1 MARLDTIRALEKRG
15 LSTQLAE
22 KTVELGYQLGTLKKC
37 TLKKLEKDFYYKE
50 ILQLI
55 DVSKNNSIDRD
66 DIVDKALKE
75 GDISDGPISADQA
88 LRRVE
93 KKLGVIWSL
102 PEGYTIDGVLKQISR
117 KGQVLLGVAFPINS
131 KQFRYPFHGY
141 VYLKTRGICYQSVIT
156 EVVSFDRP
164 NIPEEKELLLSAH
177 TSEPYVTFLRI
188 ERLIEMP
195 RTIRLE
201 EFRKMDGTQVKS
213 ARNYTQVEDSL
224 DLDRERLRFEE
235 ERITALKLFTDM
247 GLSKKVS
254 LSLFTHGIFL
264 ASQVVIAT
272 DNDLRNAGVP
282 AAKLA
287 KFRDAAAE
295 AAAVELQKPITS
307 KTTVKKKKKAE
318 KEDKPIKKINK
329 FRKQANS
336 LASEL
341 PGLYSEEIAIEAET
355 NKLSKDDIE
364 ALVKTYTKLNDVEND
379 IKEIITKKE
388 NTLPQGVIREI
399 AEKSIKHK
407 LKTKQIDTVIDGSIE
422 QYIRNKVDATEAVGV
437 IAAQSIGE
445 PGTQMTM
452 RTFHYAG
459 VAEMNVTLGLP
470 RLIEIVDARRIPKTP
485 IMEVFLE
492 PNVSASQKKALGIA
506 NLIEAQSVSQ
516 LATIS
521 TDITNL
527 RVLIEPDMKILKT
540 RGLPIEELAARI
552 KKKGRLKSKMTI
564 EKGTIILEEDA
575 VSFKKL
581 YLLED
586 KVSHLM
592 VDGIGNIQRAIVRK
606 EGGEFVIFTEGS
618 DLQAILEVAGV
629 DPTRT
634 NTNSIHEVAEVL
646 GIEAARIAIANEL
659 HKTLSEQGLAVD
671 TRHNMLVSDV
681 MTNTGSIQA
690 IGRHGISGAKVSV
703 LARAAFEI
711 TSTHL
716 LQAGLSG
723 ESDVLTGVAEN
734 IIVGQPVHLG
744 TGAVSAIYKPKA
756 KKGKKGGK

>member
-15 LSTQLAE
+15 LSPELAE
-22 KTVELGYQLGTLKKC
+22 KTVDLGYLLGTLKKAS
-37 TLKKLEKDFYYKE
+37 LKELRKNFYYKE

-55 DVSKNNSIDRD
+55 DVSKNNSIDREE
-66 DIVDKALKE
+66 IVTKALEE
-75 GDISDGPISADQA
+75 GDISEGPISADQA

-102 PEGYTIDGVLKQISR
+102 PEGYTIDGLTSHISK

-131 KQFRYPFHGY
+131 KQFRYPFNGY

-156 EVVSFDRP
+156 EVLSFDRP
-164 NIPEEKELLLSAH
+164 SVPEEGKLLLPAH
-177 TSEPYVTFLRI
+177 TDEPYVTFLRI
-188 ERLIEMP
+188 ERLIQLP

-213 ARNYTQVEDSL
+213 ARNYTQVEDAL

-235 ERITALKLFTDM
+235 ERMFAVQLYKGM
-247 GLSKKVS
+247 GLSEKVS
-254 LSLFTHGIFL
+254 LGLYTHGIFL
-264 ASQVVIAT
+264 ASQVVTAT
-272 DNDLRNAGVP
+272 DNELRNAGVP
-282 AAKLA
+282 AAKMA
-287 KFRDAAAE
+287 KFREAAAE
-295 AAAVELQKPITS
+295 AAAAELQEAAPAKRSTT
-307 KTTVKKKKKAE
+307 KTKKAK
-318 KEDKPIKKINK
+318 KEETVTKKANK
-329 FRKQANS
+329 FRRAALKATS
-336 LASEL
+336 DL
-341 PGLYSEEIAIEAET
+341 PEAYAEEVARKAET
-355 NKLSKDDIE
+355 QKLKKDGLQKLIDE
-364 ALVKTYTKLNDVEND
+364 YAKLNNKEVE
-379 IKEIITKKE
+379 IQKIIEKKG
-388 NTLPQGVIREI
+388 THLPQGLLREI
-399 AEKSIKHK
+399 AEKSIAHK
-407 LKTKQIDTVIDGSIE
+407 LKDKQIDKIIDGAII
-422 QYIRNKVDATEAVGV
+422 QFQQNKVDATEAVGV

-485 IMEVFLE
+485 IMEVYLE
-492 PNVSASQKKALGIA
+492 PEISSSEKKALEIA
-506 NLIEAQSVSQ
+506 SRIEAKSVSQ
-516 LATIS
+516 LADIN

-527 RVLIEPDMKILKT
+527 RVLIEPNKKILKQ
-540 RGLPIEELAARI
+540 RGLTMEELAGRI
-552 KKKGRLKSKMTI
+552 KKRGRLKSKITI
-564 EKGTIILEEDA
+564 EGGVIILEEDE

-581 YLLED
+581 YIIED
-586 KVSHLM
+586 KVTHLM

-606 EGGEFVIFTEGS
+606 ENDEYVIFTEGS
-618 DLQAILEVAGV
+618 DLKAILAEEGV

-634 NTNSIHEVAEVL
+634 TTNSLHEVAEVL
-646 GIEAARIAIANEL
+646 GIEAARIAIATEL
-659 HKTLSEQGLAVD
+659 HKTLSEQGLSVD
-671 TRHNMLVSDV
+671 HRHNMLVSDV

-716 LQAGLSG
+716 LQAGLTG

-744 TGAVSAIYKPKA
+744 TGAVSAVYKPKKKA
-756 KKGKKGGK
+756 KGRK

>member
-15 LSTQLAE
+15 LSPELAE
-22 KTVELGYQLGTLKKC
+22 KTVDLGYLLGTLKKAS
-37 TLKKLEKDFYYKE
+37 LKELRKNFYYKE

-55 DVSKNNSIDRD
+55 DVSKNNSIDREE
-66 DIVDKALKE
+66 IVTKALEE
-75 GDISDGPISADQA
+75 GDINEGPISADQA

-102 PEGYTIDGVLKQISR
+102 PEGYTIDGLTSHISK

-131 KQFRYPFHGY
+131 KQFRYPFNGY

-156 EVVSFDRP
+156 EVLSFDRP
-164 NIPEEKELLLSAH
+164 SVPEEEKLLLPAH
-177 TSEPYVTFLRI
+177 TDEPYVTFLRI
-188 ERLIEMP
+188 ERLIQLP

-213 ARNYTQVEDSL
+213 ARNYTQVEDAL

-235 ERITALKLFTDM
+235 ERMFAVELYKGM
-247 GLSKKVS
+247 GLSEKVS
-254 LSLFTHGIFL
+254 LGLYTHGIFL
-264 ASQVVIAT
+264 ASQVVTAT
-272 DNDLRNAGVP
+272 DNELRNAGVP
-282 AAKLA
+282 AAKMA
-287 KFRDAAAE
+287 KFREAAAE
-295 AAAVELQKPITS
+295 AAAAELQEAAPAKRSTT
-307 KTTVKKKKKAE
+307 KTKKAK
-318 KEDKPIKKINK
+318 KEETVTKKANK
-329 FRKQANS
+329 FRRAALKATSS
-336 LASEL
+336 LPEA
-341 PGLYSEEIAIEAET
+341 YAEEIARKAET
-355 NKLSKDDIE
+355 QKLKKDGLQKLIDE
-364 ALVKTYTKLNDVEND
+364 YTKLDN
-379 IKEIITKKE
+379 KEIEIRKIIEKKG
-388 NTLPQGVIREI
+388 TPLPQGLSREI
-399 AEKSIKHK
+399 AEKSIAHK
-407 LKTKQIDTVIDGSIE
+407 LKDKQIDKIIDGAIL
-422 QYIRNKVDATEAVGV
+422 QFQQNKVDATEAVGV

-485 IMEVFLE
+485 IMEVYLE
-492 PNVSASQKKALGIA
+492 PEISGSEKKALEIA
-506 NLIEAQSVSQ
+506 SRIEAKSVSQ
-516 LATIS
+516 LADIN

-527 RVLIEPDMKILKT
+527 RVLIEPNKKILKQ
-540 RGLPIEELAARI
+540 RGLTMEELAGRI
-552 KKKGRLKSKMTI
+552 KKRGRLKSKITI
-564 EKGTIILEEDA
+564 EGGVIILEEDE

-581 YLLED
+581 YIIED

-606 EGGEFVIFTEGS
+606 ENDEYVIFTEGS
-618 DLQAILEVAGV
+618 DLKAILAEEGV

-634 NTNSIHEVAEVL
+634 TTNSLHEVAEVL
-646 GIEAARIAIANEL
+646 GIEAARIAIATEL
-659 HKTLSEQGLAVD
+659 HKTLSEQGLSVD
-671 TRHNMLVSDV
+671 HRHNMLVSDV

-716 LQAGLSG
+716 LQAGLTG

-744 TGAVSAIYKPKA
+744 TGAVSAVYKPKKKA
-756 KKGKKGGK
+756 KGRK

>member
-15 LSTQLAE
+15 LSPQLAE

-37 TLKKLEKDFYYKE
+37 DLKTLKKDFYYKE

-55 DVSKNNSIDRD
+55 DVSKNKMIDRD
-66 DIVDKALKE
+66 EIVAKALEE
-75 GDISDGPISADQA
+75 GDISEGPISADQA

-102 PEGYTIDGVLKQISR
+102 PDGYTIEGLVSHISR
-117 KGQVLLGVAFPINS
+117 RGQALLGVAFPINS
-131 KQFRYPFHGY
+131 KQFRYPFNGY
-141 VYLKTRGICYQSVIT
+141 VYLKSRGICYQSVIT
-156 EVVSFDRP
+156 EVLSFDRP
-164 NIPEEKELLLSAH
+164 GIPEEEKLMLSAH
-177 TSEPYVTFLRI
+177 TKEPYVTFLRI
-188 ERLIEMP
+188 DRLIELP

-213 ARNYTQVEDSL
+213 ARNYTQVEDAL
-224 DLDRERLRFEE
+224 DLERERLRFEE
-235 ERITALKLFTDM
+235 ERISAVKLFTEK
-247 GLSKKVS
+247 GLSQKVS
-254 LSLFTHGIFL
+254 LGLYTHGIWK
-264 ASQVVIAT
+264 ASQVVTAT
-272 DNDLRNAGVP
+272 DAELLNAGVP
-282 AAKLA
+282 KAKVA

-295 AAAVELQKPITS
+295 AAAIELQEPVAKPKATKRKKVVEEEIV
-307 KTTVKKKKKAE
+307 VKKA
-318 KEDKPIKKINK
+318 NK
-329 FRKQANS
+329 YRKRANK
-336 LASEL
+336 LTGKLPEL
-341 PGLYSEEIAIEAET
+341 YGEEIAQKAET
-355 NKLSKDDIE
+355 EKLAKKDIE
-364 ALVKTYTKLNDVEND
+364 VLVKEYSILKDLEEKVND
-379 IKEIITKKE
+379 ICTKKGQL
-388 NTLPQGVIREI
+388 LPQGLLREI
-399 AEKSIKHK
+399 ADKSLKNK
-407 LKTKQIDTVIDGSIE
+407 LKAKQIEKVIDGAIA
-422 QYIRNKVDATEAVGV
+422 QFNQNRVDATEAVGV
-437 IAAQSIGE
+437 VAAQSIGE

-470 RLIEIVDARRIPKTP
+470 RLIEIVDARRVPKTP

-492 PNVSASQKKALGIA
+492 PDISASQKKALEIA
-506 NLIEAQSVSQ
+506 SQIEAKAVSQ
-516 LATIS
+516 LARIS

-527 RVLIEPDMKILKT
+527 RVIIEPDMKVLKA
-540 RGLPIEELAARI
+540 RGLPINELVARI
-552 KKKGRLKSKMTI
+552 KKKGRLKTKMTV
-564 EKGTIILEEDA
+564 ENNTIILEEED

-606 EGGEFVIFTEGS
+606 ERNEYVIFTEGS
-618 DLQAILEVAGV
+618 DLKAILDVPGI

-646 GIEAARIAIANEL
+646 GIEAARIAIATEL
-659 HKTLSEQGLAVD
+659 HKTLSEQGLSVD
-671 TRHNMLVSDV
+671 HRHNMLVSDV

-716 LQAGLSG
+716 LQAGLTG

-744 TGAVSAIYKPKA
+744 TGAVSAIYKPK
-756 KKGKKGGK
+756 KKGKK

>member
-15 LSTQLAE
+15 LSPKLAE
-22 KTVELGYQLGTLKKC
+22 KTVDLGYLLGTLKKAS
-37 TLKKLEKDFYYKE
+37 LKELRKNFYYKE

-55 DVSKNNSIDRD
+55 DVSKNNSIDREE
-66 DIVDKALKE
+66 IVTKALEE
-75 GDISDGPISADQA
+75 GDISEGPISADQA

-102 PEGYTIDGVLKQISR
+102 PEGYTIDGLTSHISK

-131 KQFRYPFHGY
+131 KQFRYPFNGY

-156 EVVSFDRP
+156 EVLSFDRP
-164 NIPEEKELLLSAH
+164 SVPEEEKLLLPAH
-177 TSEPYVTFLRI
+177 TDEPYVTFLRI
-188 ERLIEMP
+188 ERLIQLP

-213 ARNYTQVEDSL
+213 ARNYTQVEDAL

-235 ERITALKLFTDM
+235 ERMFAVELYKGM
-247 GLSKKVS
+247 GLSEKVS
-254 LSLFTHGIFL
+254 LGLYTHGIFL
-264 ASQVVIAT
+264 ASQVVTAT
-272 DNDLRNAGVP
+272 DNELRSAGVP
-282 AAKLA
+282 AAKMA
-287 KFRDAAAE
+287 KFREAAAE
-295 AAAVELQKPITS
+295 AAAAELQEAAPAKRS
-307 KTTVKKKKKAE
+307 TTKAKKAK
-318 KEDKPIKKINK
+318 KEETVTKKANK
-329 FRKQANS
+329 FRRAALKAANK
-336 LASEL
+336 L
-341 PGLYSEEIAIEAET
+341 PEAYAEEIARKAET
-355 NKLSKDDIE
+355 QKLKKDGLQKLIDQ
-364 ALVKTYTKLNDVEND
+364 YTKLDNDENK
-379 IKEIITKKE
+379 IRKLIEKKGE
-388 NTLPQGVIREI
+388 YLPQGLSREI
-399 AEKSIKHK
+399 AEKSIAHK
-407 LKTKQIDTVIDGSIE
+407 LKDKQIDKIIDGAIL
-422 QYIRNKVDATEAVGV
+422 QFQQNKVDATEAVGV

-485 IMEVFLE
+485 IMEVYLE
-492 PNVSASQKKALGIA
+492 PEISGSEKKALEIA
-506 NLIEAQSVSQ
+506 SRIEAKSVAQ
-516 LATIS
+516 LADVN

-527 RVLIEPDMKILKT
+527 RVLIEPNKKILKQ
-540 RGLPIEELAARI
+540 RGLSMEELAGRI
-552 KKKGRLKSKMTI
+552 KKRGRLKSKITI
-564 EKGTIILEEDA
+564 EGGVITLEEDE

-581 YLLED
+581 YIIED

-606 EGGEFVIFTEGS
+606 ENDEYVIFTEGS
-618 DLQAILEVAGV
+618 DLKAILAEEGV

-634 NTNSIHEVAEVL
+634 TTNSLHEVAEVL
-646 GIEAARIAIANEL
+646 GIEAARIAIATEL
-659 HKTLSEQGLAVD
+659 HKTLSEQGLSVD
-671 TRHNMLVSDV
+671 HRHNMLVSDV
-681 MTNTGSIQA
+681 MTNTGAIQA

-716 LQAGLSG
+716 LQAGLTG

-744 TGAVSAIYKPKA
+744 TGAVSAIYKPKKKA
-756 KKGKKGGK
+756 KGRK

>member
-15 LSTQLAE
+15 LSPKLAE
-22 KTVELGYQLGTLKKC
+22 KTVDLGYLLGTLKKAS
-37 TLKKLEKDFYYKE
+37 LKELRKNFYYKE

-55 DVSKNNSIDRD
+55 DVSKNNSIDREE
-66 DIVDKALKE
+66 IVTKALEE
-75 GDISDGPISADQA
+75 GDISEGPISADQA

-102 PEGYTIDGVLKQISR
+102 PEGYTIDGLTSHISK

-131 KQFRYPFHGY
+131 KQFRYPFNGY

-156 EVVSFDRP
+156 EVLSFDRP
-164 NIPEEKELLLSAH
+164 SVPEEEKLLLPAH
-177 TSEPYVTFLRI
+177 TDEPYVTFLRI
-188 ERLIEMP
+188 ERLIQLP

-213 ARNYTQVEDSL
+213 ARNYTQVEDAL

-235 ERITALKLFTDM
+235 ERMFAVELYKGM
-247 GLSKKVS
+247 GLSEKVS
-254 LSLFTHGIFL
+254 LGLYTHGIFL
-264 ASQVVIAT
+264 ASQVVTAT
-272 DNDLRNAGVP
+272 DNELRSAGVP
-282 AAKLA
+282 AAKMA
-287 KFRDAAAE
+287 KFREAAAE
-295 AAAVELQKPITS
+295 AAAAELQEAAPAKRS
-307 KTTVKKKKKAE
+307 TTKAKKAK
-318 KEDKPIKKINK
+318 KEETVTKKANK
-329 FRKQANS
+329 YRRAALKAANN
-336 LASEL
+336 L
-341 PGLYSEEIAIEAET
+341 PEAYAEEIARKAET
-355 NKLSKDDIE
+355 QKLKKDGLQKLIDQ
-364 ALVKTYTKLNDVEND
+364 YTKLDNDENK
-379 IKEIITKKE
+379 IRKLIEKKGE
-388 NTLPQGVIREI
+388 YLPQGLSREI
-399 AEKSIKHK
+399 AEKSIAHK
-407 LKTKQIDTVIDGSIE
+407 LKDKQIDKIIDGAIL
-422 QYIRNKVDATEAVGV
+422 QFQQNKVDATEAVRV

-485 IMEVFLE
+485 IMEVYLE
-492 PNVSASQKKALGIA
+492 PEISGSEKKALEIA
-506 NLIEAQSVSQ
+506 SRIEAKSVSQ
-516 LATIS
+516 LADVN

-527 RVLIEPDMKILKT
+527 RVLIEPNKKILKQ
-540 RGLPIEELAARI
+540 RGLSMEELAGRI
-552 KKKGRLKSKMTI
+552 KKRGRLKSKITI
-564 EKGTIILEEDA
+564 EGGVITLEEDE

-581 YLLED
+581 YIIED

-606 EGGEFVIFTEGS
+606 ENDEYVIFTEGS
-618 DLQAILEVAGV
+618 DLKAILAEEGV

-634 NTNSIHEVAEVL
+634 TTNSLHEVAEVL
-646 GIEAARIAIANEL
+646 GIEAARIAIATEL
-659 HKTLSEQGLAVD
+659 HKTLSEQGLSVD
-671 TRHNMLVSDV
+671 HRHNMLVSDV
-681 MTNTGSIQA
+681 MTNTGAMQA

-716 LQAGLSG
+716 LQAGLTG

-744 TGAVSAIYKPKA
+744 TGAVSAIYKPKKKA
-756 KKGKKGGK
+756 KGRK

>member
-15 LSTQLAE
+15 LSPELAE
-22 KTVELGYQLGTLKKC
+22 KTVDLGYLLGTLKKAS
-37 TLKKLEKDFYYKE
+37 LKELRKNFYYKE

-55 DVSKNNSIDRD
+55 DVSKNNSIDREE
-66 DIVDKALKE
+66 IVTKALEE
-75 GDISDGPISADQA
+75 GDINEGPISADQA

-102 PEGYTIDGVLKQISR
+102 PEGYTIDGLTSHISK

-131 KQFRYPFHGY
+131 KQFRYPFNGY

-156 EVVSFDRP
+156 EVLSFDRP
-164 NIPEEKELLLSAH
+164 SVPEEEKLLLPAH
-177 TSEPYVTFLRI
+177 TDEPYVTFLRI
-188 ERLIEMP
+188 ERLIQLP

-213 ARNYTQVEDSL
+213 ARNYTQVEDAL

-235 ERITALKLFTDM
+235 ERMFAVELYKGM
-247 GLSKKVS
+247 GLSEKVS
-254 LSLFTHGIFL
+254 LGLYTHGIFL
-264 ASQVVIAT
+264 ASQVVTAT
-272 DNDLRNAGVP
+272 DNELRNAGVP
-282 AAKLA
+282 AAKMA
-287 KFRDAAAE
+287 KFREAAAE
-295 AAAVELQKPITS
+295 AAAAELQEAAPAKRSTT
-307 KTTVKKKKKAE
+307 KTKKAK
-318 KEDKPIKKINK
+318 KEETVTKKANK
-329 FRKQANS
+329 FRRAALKATSS
-336 LASEL
+336 LPEA
-341 PGLYSEEIAIEAET
+341 YAEEIARKAET
-355 NKLSKDDIE
+355 QKLKKDGLQKLIDE
-364 ALVKTYTKLNDVEND
+364 YTKLDN
-379 IKEIITKKE
+379 KEEEIRKIIEKKG
-388 NTLPQGVIREI
+388 TPLPQGLSREI
-399 AEKSIKHK
+399 AEKSIAHK
-407 LKTKQIDTVIDGSIE
+407 LKDKQIDKIIDGAIL
-422 QYIRNKVDATEAVGV
+422 QFQQNKVDATEAVGV

-485 IMEVFLE
+485 IMEVYLE
-492 PNVSASQKKALGIA
+492 PEISGSEKKALEIA
-506 NLIEAQSVSQ
+506 SRIEAKSVSQ
-516 LATIS
+516 LADIN

-527 RVLIEPDMKILKT
+527 RVLIEPNKKILKQ
-540 RGLPIEELAARI
+540 RGLTMEELAGRI
-552 KKKGRLKSKMTI
+552 KKRGRLKSKITI
-564 EKGTIILEEDA
+564 EGGVIILEEDE

-581 YLLED
+581 YIIED

-606 EGGEFVIFTEGS
+606 ENDEYVIFTEGS
-618 DLQAILEVAGV
+618 DLKAILAEEGV

-634 NTNSIHEVAEVL
+634 TTNSLHEVAEVL
-646 GIEAARIAIANEL
+646 GIEAARIAIATEL
-659 HKTLSEQGLAVD
+659 HKTLSEQGLSVD
-671 TRHNMLVSDV
+671 HRHNMLVSDV

-716 LQAGLSG
+716 LQAGLTG

-744 TGAVSAIYKPKA
+744 TGAVSAVYKPKKKA
-756 KKGKKGGK
+756 KGRK